1 MVVFHLNKDF
11 CPGATKDTNLHRA
24 ALVNK
29 VYATEKEEESK
40 KKATPRH
47 DEGGNGGTQPPTT
60 PTTPPPS
67 GPSPAPDTKEAHV
80 DLTVFLQQGDDPG
93 RTFPL
98 MVVVDAPYDSE
109 CPEGTF
115 CLIEDGSD
123 DLPTV
128 GDVTTEVNP
137 LEKKNKSGKGLT
149 NR

>member
-11 CPGATKDTNLHRA
+11 CPSADKDTNLHRA

-29 VYATEKEEESK
+29 VYATDVEPEAK

-47 DEGGNGGTQPPTT
+47 GNGEETT
-60 PTTPPPS
+60 TPPS